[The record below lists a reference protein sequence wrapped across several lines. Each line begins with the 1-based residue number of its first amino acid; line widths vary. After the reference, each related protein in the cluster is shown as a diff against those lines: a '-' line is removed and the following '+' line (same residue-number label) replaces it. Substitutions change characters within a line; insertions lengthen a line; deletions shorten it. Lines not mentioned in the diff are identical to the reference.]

1 MFDKLEET
9 FDLIPAE
16 TQLPAQPIYD
26 VELEEDEEDDKVES
40 TLIDLIDQSMDALK
54 GLTRVAE
61 SSEHPRAYEATAT
74 LVQTIAD
81 VVTKLDAVKQ
91 RKVKPGAA
99 EATPGTV
106 NQNLFVGSTEDM
118 LELLEK
124 LDAKRG

>member
-16 TQLPAQPIYD
+16 AQLPGAVSFD
-26 VELEEDEEDDKVES
+26 GELVDEQEDDKVES
-40 TLIDLIDQSMDALK
+40 TLLDLIDQSMLALK

-81 VVTKLDAVKQ
+81 VVTKLDVVKQ
-91 RKVKPGAA
+91 RKAKP
-99 EATPGTV
+99 EATNAAPGTV

-124 LDAKRG
+124 LDKRN

>member
-16 TQLPAQPIYD
+16 SQLPATPIYD
-26 VELEEDEEDDKVES
+26 VDRESDEEEDDKVES

-54 GLTRVAE
+54 GLTRAAE

-81 VVTKLDAVKQ
+81 VVTKLDAIKQ
-91 RKVKPGAA
+91 RKVKP
-99 EATPGTV
+99 ATTEVAPGTV

-124 LDAKRG
+124 LDARK

>member
-16 TQLPAQPIYD
+16 TQLPAHQVYD
-26 VELEEDEEDDKVES
+26 ADPEDEPDDKVES

-81 VVTKLDAVKQ
+81 VVTKLDAIKQ

-99 EATPGTV
+99 DAAPGTV

-124 LDAKRG
+124 LDKRN